1 MIRTRT
7 KQILLTLSVSAL
19 LLLIVIGINST
30 YAALKMESGTVR
42 NSFVPMED
50 TPPSVSENVTPD
62 PDQDGYILEK
72 NDVTV
77 TNPNDFEVN
86 VRAMVI
92 ASWQDA
98 DGNILAVSPTEG
110 TDYRITYGS
119 GWEKR
124 DDGYY
129 YYSDVLGKDETTL
142 PLLTACQPLK
152 SAPLNGYT
160 LCVDIISQIVQSE
173 IDNGTLPF
181 ANP

>member
-1 MIRTRT
+1 MRRKLSAMNYIRNNKRRAAVL
-7 KQILLTLSVSAL
+7 IVSLAL
-19 LLLIVIGINST
+19 YLLIVYLTQFILSAGT
-30 YAALKMESGTVR
+30 ESFKKIL
-42 NSFVPMED
+42 SED
-50 TPPSVSENVTPD
+50 TKKM
-62 PDQDGYILEK
+62 Q
-72 NDVTV
+72 
-77 TNPNDFEVN
+77 
-86 VRAMVI
+86 MVQLPKS
-92 ASWQDA
+92 A
-98 DGNILAVSPTEG
+98 
-110 TDYRITYGS
+110 YGS

-129 YYSDVLGKDETTL
+129 YYSDVLGKGETTL